1 MHYDLHLQLSVYQ
14 PTIIDSKAQENI
26 MKTLNKIMVGKMK
39 IEFIHND
46 GWDELD
52 IKIQKAKS

>member
-14 PTIIDSKAQENI
+14 PTIVDSKAIQGLLKE
-26 MKTLNKIMVGKMK
+26 LNKIMEGQIK

-52 IKIQKAKS
+52 VKIQKGKK

>member
-1 MHYDLHLQLSVYQ
+1 MHYDLHLTLHVYQ
-14 PTIIDSKAQENI
+14 PNIIDSEAQAGI
-26 MKTLNKIMVGKMK
+26 MREINKLISGQMK

-52 IKIQKAKS
+52 IKIQRQK

>member
-1 MHYDLHLQLSVYQ
+1 MHYDLHLRLDIYQ
-14 PTIIDSKAQENI
+14 PHIIDSKAQEGI
-26 MKTLNKIMVGKMK
+26 MRELNKIMVGKIK

-52 IKIQKAKS
+52 IKIQRQK